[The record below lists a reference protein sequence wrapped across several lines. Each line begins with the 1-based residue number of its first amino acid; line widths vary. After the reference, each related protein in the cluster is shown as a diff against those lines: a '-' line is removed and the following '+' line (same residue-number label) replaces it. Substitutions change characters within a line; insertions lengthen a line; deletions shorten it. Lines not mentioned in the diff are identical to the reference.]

1 MEGKAEQLKK
11 QLRIVF
17 MGSASFAVASL
28 DALVKAGYPIV
39 GVITAPDKAAGRGK
53 HIRKTAVKEY
63 AESAGLKILQPTNLK
78 DPVFLEEYQALK
90 GNLGVVVA
98 FRMLPEA
105 VWAFPE
111 FGTFNLHASLLP
123 QYRGAAPINHA
134 IINGENETG
143 VTTFFLKHEIDT
155 GNILFREPVAIAP
168 NETYGELHDKLTIAG
183 ANLVLKT
190 VKAIEIKS
198 YKLTPQHLLIKP
210 GEALKP
216 APKIFKDDC
225 QINWNSKAIDIHNL
239 IRGLN
244 PIPSA
249 FSFLV
254 SPDEVAFQVKI
265 FKTNIEYKSHHE
277 QIGNILSDQ
286 KSKLGVYVAEGIV
299 NIEELQM
306 AGKKRV
312 FIKDFLNGFRI
323 SVGWKFR

>member
-1 MEGKAEQLKK
+1 MEVKDGTATK

-53 HIRKTAVKEY
+53 LLRKTAVKEY
-63 AESAGLKILQPTNLK
+63 AESAGLKLLQPANLK
-78 DPVFLEEYQALK
+78 DPAFLEEYKALN

-105 VWAFPE
+105 VWAFPK
-111 FGTFNLHASLLP
+111 FGVFNLHASLLP

-134 IINGENETG
+134 IINGETETG

-155 GNILFREPVAIAP
+155 GNIIFRAAVPIAQDD
-168 NETYGELHDKLTIAG
+168 TFGLLHDKLMAIG
-183 ANLVLKT
+183 AELVLKT
-190 VKAIEIKS
+190 VKAIENDS
-198 YKLTPQHLLIKP
+198 YTLTSQHVLIKP
-210 GEALKP
+210 GTPLKT
-216 APKIFKDDC
+216 APKIFKEDC
-225 QINWNSKAIDIHNL
+225 RINWNSKAIDIHNL
-239 IRGLN
+239 VRGLG
-244 PIPSA
+244 PVPAA
-249 FSFLV
+249 FGFLV
-254 SPDEVAFQVKI
+254 SPDEQEFQVKI
-265 FKTNIEYKSHHE
+265 FKTNIDYKTHHE
-277 QIGNILSDQ
+277 ETGSILSDQ
-286 KSKLGVYVAEGIV
+286 KSHLGVFVVDGIV

-323 SVGWKFR
+323 SAGWKFR